1 MQGKRLTMTPTESL
15 VDLVVINVIYE
26 CVYVC
31 MCVCVCVCVYVC
43 VASHQYVL
51 CV

>member
-1 MQGKRLTMTPTESL
+1 MILTEYL
-15 VDLVVINVIYE
+15 VDLAVINVIYE

-31 MCVCVCVCVYVC
+31 VCVC

-51 CV
+51 CVRIMRCWSSNIGQ